1 MRALTASVMVLGLFL
16 GGYLLF
22 GANLLAP
29 NTEPREVQQNVFK
42 QALVL
47 NNPEIDSAFIHLVFP
62 SGGAQ
67 NPYAEGLAH
76 YVEHLAWLS
85 AMKGPDQTRALK
97 AHSNAWTNLNAAGY
111 WQQANPDTITQTVG
125 SLARIAAPISLA
137 DTFAKQERDIVAREY
152 DVRVTERPLQGVAR
166 EVSDLLFAG
175 MPRGR
180 SVIGRPDTI
189 PDFDLAQAHLLH
201 AQTHLLA
208 QATLFAFGNIDAAKL
223 QTAIAAI
230 DAPSQN
236 TAPLPVVAI
245 IGNDMAPLH
254 DTADVASPTAVQ
266 DTLIWR
272 TLTPMPACGTA
283 LRCGLIL
290 EIAQDIL
297 DSTLPEGLA
306 GALRFDNFVASQFWV
321 TLRLAG
327 RAHVEF
333 DFVANPDSGV
343 ALDDLQAAFE
353 TTFRKT
359 ALNGVSDASFDRIH
373 SRLMSDID
381 AVTDVSNYNK
391 NSVLSALQTGDPM
404 TTLSEERRTLK
415 TITRQDV
422 NALLHNLST
431 PYRHVVR
438 RVTPER

>member
-1 MRALTASVMVLGLFL
+1 M
-16 GGYLLF
+16 
-22 GANLLAP
+22 
-29 NTEPREVQQNVFK
+29 
-42 QALVL
+42 
-47 NNPEIDSAFIHLVFP
+47 
-62 SGGAQ
+62 
-67 NPYAEGLAH
+67 
-76 YVEHLAWLS
+76 
-85 AMKGPDQTRALK
+85 
-97 AHSNAWTNLNAAGY
+97 
-111 WQQANPDTITQTVG
+111 
-125 SLARIAAPISLA
+125 
-137 DTFAKQERDIVAREY
+137 
-152 DVRVTERPLQGVAR
+152 
-166 EVSDLLFAG
+166 
-175 MPRGR
+175 
-180 SVIGRPDTI
+180 
-189 PDFDLAQAHLLH
+189 
-201 AQTHLLA
+201 A

-230 DAPSQN
+230 DAPSQT

-306 GALRFDNFVASQFWV
+306 GPMRFDNFI
-321 TLRLAG
+321 
-327 RAHVEF
+327 
-333 DFVANPDSGV
+333 ANPDSGV
-343 ALDDLQAAFE
+343 ALDDLQTAFE

-381 AVTDVSNYNK
+381 AVIDVSNYNK

-415 TITRQDV
+415 AITR
-422 NALLHNLST
+422 
-431 PYRHVVR
+431 
-438 RVTPER
+438 